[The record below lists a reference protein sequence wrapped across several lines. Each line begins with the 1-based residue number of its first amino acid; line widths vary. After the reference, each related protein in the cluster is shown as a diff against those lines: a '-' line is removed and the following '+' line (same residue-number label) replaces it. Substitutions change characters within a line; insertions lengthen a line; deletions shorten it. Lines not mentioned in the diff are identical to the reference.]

1 MAKTTCTSVPEA
13 ALGKSSGTDCETTI
27 FATTM
32 KMMSSTSV
40 MSTSGVTLMPTIPS
54 SVSPC
59 EMLAISADL
68 LAFALQ
74 VGEQDTREHLGV
86 GERRFDEPLERV
98 VGGDGRNRDE
108 EPDRGGDERLG
119 DAGHDRLRR
128 DGGRNLRRLLL
139 GRFA

>member
-13 ALGKSSGTDCETTI
+13 ALGKSSGTDCDTTI

-32 KMMSSTSV
+32 KMMRSTSV

-59 EMLAISADL
+59 EGPAISADL
-68 LAFALQ
+68 SFGRALQ
-74 VGEQDTREHLGV
+74 VSEQDARQNLGV
-86 GERRFDEPLERV
+86 GERRLDEPLERV

-108 EPDRGGDERLG
+108 QPYRRRDERLG

-128 DGGRNLRRLLL
+128 D
-139 GRFA
+139 